1 MFGLPG
7 GMEWVILAII
17 ALLVFGGSRLAS
29 AGKNAG
35 KAIREF
41 KEETS
46 SLKKTDSP
54 PNTTTRTSVA
64 TCSGASR
71 PVRRHKS
78 PVVTIISG
86 MNSAVAT
93 TKPE

>member
-17 ALLVFGGSRLAS
+17 ALLVFGGSRLAN

-46 SLKKTDSP
+46 SLKKSDAP
-54 PNTTTRTSVA
+54 PAVPPA
-64 TCSGASR
+64 PR
-71 PVRRHKS
+71 PE
-78 PVVTIISG
+78 
-86 MNSAVAT
+86 
-93 TKPE
+93 PEGTVHEAEMVPDEKDKGQQA

>member
-17 ALLVFGGSRLAS
+17 ALLVFGGSRLAN

-46 SLKKTDSP
+46 TLKKPDEPEATP
-54 PNTTTRTSVA
+54 PPAVLP
-64 TCSGASR
+64 
-71 PVRRHKS
+71 PVSTAEPGGIVHEGEI
-78 PVVTIISG
+78 V
-86 MNSAVAT
+86 
-93 TKPE
+93 PEPKDKGQQA

>member
-41 KEETS
+41 KKETS
-46 SLKKTDSP
+46 SLKKADP
-54 PNTTTRTSVA
+54 P
-64 TCSGASR
+64 
-71 PVRRHKS
+71 
-78 PVVTIISG
+78 
-86 MNSAVAT
+86 AVEAPPAQ
-93 TKPE
+93 PEPEGIVHEGEIVPEPKDKGQQA

>member
-46 SLKKTDSP
+46 SLKKTDP
-54 PNTTTRTSVA
+54 P
-64 TCSGASR
+64 
-71 PVRRHKS
+71 
-78 PVVTIISG
+78 
-86 MNSAVAT
+86 AVEAPPAQ
-93 TKPE
+93 PEPEGIVHEGEIVPDEKDKGQQA

>member
-41 KEETS
+41 KEETT
-46 SLKKTDSP
+46 SLKKADP
-54 PNTTTRTSVA
+54 P
-64 TCSGASR
+64 
-71 PVRRHKS
+71 
-78 PVVTIISG
+78 
-86 MNSAVAT
+86 AVEAPPAQ
-93 TKPE
+93 PEPEGIVHEGEIVPEPKDKGQQA

>member
-17 ALLVFGGSRLAS
+17 ALLVFGGSRLAN

-46 SLKKTDSP
+46 SLKKSDAPEQTTPQVP
-54 PNTTTRTSVA
+54 PATPTTTAEQTPQVYDGEIVNEPKDKGQQA
-64 TCSGASR
+64 
-71 PVRRHKS
+71 
-78 PVVTIISG
+78 
-86 MNSAVAT
+86 
-93 TKPE
+93 

>member
-46 SLKKTDSP
+46 SLKKTDP
-54 PNTTTRTSVA
+54 P
-64 TCSGASR
+64 
-71 PVRRHKS
+71 
-78 PVVTIISG
+78 
-86 MNSAVAT
+86 AVEALPAQ
-93 TKPE
+93 PEPEGIVHEGEIVPEPKDKGQQA

>member
-46 SLKKTDSP
+46 SLKKADP
-54 PNTTTRTSVA
+54 P
-64 TCSGASR
+64 
-71 PVRRHKS
+71 
-78 PVVTIISG
+78 
-86 MNSAVAT
+86 AVEAPPAQ
-93 TKPE
+93 PEPEGIVHEGEIVPEPKDKGQQA

>member
-46 SLKKTDSP
+46 TLKSEAPTEPTP
-54 PNTTTRTSVA
+54 P
-64 TCSGASR
+64 
-71 PVRRHKS
+71 
-78 PVVTIISG
+78 
-86 MNSAVAT
+86 AVEPPAQPSDT
-93 TKPE
+93 PAPETERERESEA

>member
-17 ALLVFGGSRLAS
+17 ALLVFGGSRLAN

-46 SLKKTDSP
+46 SLKKSDP
-54 PNTTTRTSVA
+54 
-64 TCSGASR
+64 
-71 PVRRHKS
+71 
-78 PVVTIISG
+78 
-86 MNSAVAT
+86 SAVEAPPKAT
-93 TKPE
+93 EPEGIVHEGEIVPDPKDKGQ

>member
-17 ALLVFGGSRLAS
+17 ALLVFGGSRLAN

-46 SLKKTDSP
+46 ALKKSDP
-54 PNTTTRTSVA
+54 PPAVPPA
-64 TCSGASR
+64 PAAEPEG
-71 PVRRHKS
+71 
-78 PVVTIISG
+78 VVHEGEIVPDPKDKG
-86 MNSAVAT
+86 QQA
-93 TKPE
+93 

>member
-17 ALLVFGGSRLAS
+17 ALLVFGGSRLAN

-46 SLKKTDSP
+46 SLKKTDP
-54 PNTTTRTSVA
+54 PA
-64 TCSGASR
+64 
-71 PVRRHKS
+71 
-78 PVVTIISG
+78 
-86 MNSAVAT
+86 AVPPAPRAE
-93 TKPE
+93 PEGILHEAEIVPDEKDKGQQA

>member
-1 MFGLPG
+1 MFGLPQ
-7 GMEWVILAII
+7 GMELVILAII

-46 SLKKTDSP
+46 SLKKADP
-54 PNTTTRTSVA
+54 P
-64 TCSGASR
+64 
-71 PVRRHKS
+71 
-78 PVVTIISG
+78 
-86 MNSAVAT
+86 AVEAPPAQ
-93 TKPE
+93 PEPEGIVHEGEIVPEPKDKGQQA

>member
-17 ALLVFGGSRLAS
+17 ALLVFGGARLAN

-46 SLKKTDSP
+46 SLKKTDAP
-54 PNTTTRTSVA
+54 PAVPPAA
-64 TCSGASR
+64 TE
-71 PVRRHKS
+71 
-78 PVVTIISG
+78 
-86 MNSAVAT
+86 
-93 TKPE
+93 PERLVHEGEIVPDPKDKGQPA

>member
-17 ALLVFGGSRLAS
+17 ALLVFGGSRLAN

-46 SLKKTDSP
+46 SLSKPADP
-54 PNTTTRTSVA
+54 P
-64 TCSGASR
+64 
-71 PVRRHKS
+71 
-78 PVVTIISG
+78 
-86 MNSAVAT
+86 AT
-93 TKPE
+93 TPPAVLPPASTAEPEGVVHEGEIVAEPKDKGQQA

>member
-46 SLKKTDSP
+46 SLKATDAPQQVP
-54 PNTTTRTSVA
+54 PAPQRSTDA
-64 TCSGASR
+64 D
-71 PVRRHKS
+71 P
-78 PVVTIISG
+78 
-86 MNSAVAT
+86 AVYEGEIVNEQKDKGQQA
-93 TKPE
+93 

>member
-1 MFGLPG
+1 
-7 GMEWVILAII
+7 MEWVILAII
-17 ALLVFGGSRLAS
+17 ALLVFGGSRLAN

-54 PNTTTRTSVA
+54 AVESAPPA
-64 TCSGASR
+64 AGQ
-71 PVRRHKS
+71 PEG
-78 PVVTIISG
+78 VVHEAEIVSEPKDKG
-86 MNSAVAT
+86 QQA
-93 TKPE
+93 

>member
-17 ALLVFGGSRLAS
+17 ALLVFGGSRHAN

-46 SLKKTDSP
+46 SLKQTDTAAPAVP
-54 PNTTTRTSVA
+54 PAPPSVQ
-64 TCSGASR
+64 
-71 PVRRHKS
+71 
-78 PVVTIISG
+78 
-86 MNSAVAT
+86 
-93 TKPE
+93 PEGIVHEAEIVPDEKDKGQRA

>member
-17 ALLVFGGSRLAS
+17 ALLVFGGSRLAG

-41 KEETS
+41 KEETAALRKDAS
-46 SLKKTDSP
+46 VP
-54 PNTTTRTSVA
+54 PAAPAAPAQTA
-64 TCSGASR
+64 EPDG
-71 PVRRHKS
+71 
-78 PVVTIISG
+78 VVVDGEIVDPDGPRNPS
-86 MNSAVAT
+86 
-93 TKPE
+93 

>member
-7 GMEWVILAII
+7 GMEWVVLAII
-17 ALLVFGGSRLAS
+17 ALLVFGGSRLAN

-46 SLKKTDSP
+46 SLKKTDTP
-54 PNTTTRTSVA
+54 P
-64 TCSGASR
+64 
-71 PVRRHKS
+71 
-78 PVVTIISG
+78 
-86 MNSAVAT
+86 AVPPAAPLAE
-93 TKPE
+93 PEGIVHEGEIVPDEKDKGQRA

>member
-7 GMEWVILAII
+7 GMELVILAII
-17 ALLVFGGSRLAS
+17 ALLVFGGSRLAN

-46 SLKKTDSP
+46 SLSASNPPAVPPPATPRAAEPEGVVHEGEIVTDP
-54 PNTTTRTSVA
+54 KDKGQQA
-64 TCSGASR
+64 
-71 PVRRHKS
+71 
-78 PVVTIISG
+78 
-86 MNSAVAT
+86 
-93 TKPE
+93 